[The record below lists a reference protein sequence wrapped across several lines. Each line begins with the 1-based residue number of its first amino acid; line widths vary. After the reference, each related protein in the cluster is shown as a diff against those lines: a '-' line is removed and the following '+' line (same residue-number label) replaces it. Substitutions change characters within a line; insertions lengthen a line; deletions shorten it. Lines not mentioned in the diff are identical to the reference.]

1 MGIEI
6 SETMELPRPTY
17 ETLLLTFEEDGVVT
31 VSLNRPKK
39 RNALNQQTF
48 VDLIDCFDYLCAS
61 GDCRVVVFT
70 GGECDMFS
78 SGIDLALLSVVAGN
92 PDGRDPGRQAIFMDR
107 AIKTMQEGCTALSKC
122 SKPVIGVAH
131 KVCIGAGLELF
142 SACDMRFVTSDC
154 VMSIREP
161 RMGLAADLGA
171 LQRMPQKCAKNSH
184 LITELCYT
192 GRDFNG
198 HFAAHELGFCADYA
212 DYGAAKEHAYG
223 VAREIAALSPVAIQA
238 TKKTLM
244 YSRHHSEDE
253 GLEYVRNINGALLQA
268 EDPMVALSA
277 QMSKT
282 KPVFSK
288 L

>member
-1 MGIEI
+1 MAAY
-6 SETMELPRPTY
+6 PTY
-17 ETLLLTFEEDGVVT
+17 ETLTVAFAEDGVVT
-31 VSLNRPKK
+31 VCLNRPKK

-48 VDLIDCFDYLCAS
+48 VDLSNCFAYLCAS
-61 GDCRVVVFT
+61 SDCRVVLFT
-70 GGECDMFS
+70 GGDCDMFC
-78 SGIDLALLSVVAGN
+78 SGIDLSLLQEVAGN
-92 PDGRDPGRQAIFMDR
+92 PEDRDPGRQALFMDR
-107 AIKTMQEGCTALSKC
+107 EIRAMQEGCTALSNC
-122 SKPVIGVAH
+122 SKPVIAVAQ

-142 SACDMRFVTSDC
+142 SAADMRFVTKDC
-154 VMSIREP
+154 IMSIREP

-171 LQRMPQKCAKNSH
+171 LQRMPRKCAKNSH
-184 LITELCYT
+184 MITELCYT

-198 HFAAHELGFCADYA
+198 EFAERELGFCSSFA
-212 DYGAAKEHAYG
+212 DYGAAIEHALT

-253 GLEYVRNINGALLQA
+253 GLEYVRIMNGALLQA
-268 EDPMVALSA
+268 DDPMVALGA

-282 KPVFSK
+282 KPEFSK